1 MTNSTKYEKTI
12 YCVNCGDSRSVL
24 CRNGTCVELSVTHN
38 TRNANEIQRIIDA
51 GGQIVHNRV
60 MGIMQVTRSLGD
72 IEYKTMKEYYWKNE
86 FKDDLISSVPDICKE
101 HRMPDV
107 RLSFCNHFIG

>member
-1 MTNSTKYEKTI
+1 
-12 YCVNCGDSRSVL
+12 
-24 CRNGTCVELSVTHN
+24 
-38 TRNANEIQRIIDA
+38 
-51 GGQIVHNRV
+51 

-107 RLSFCNHFIG
+107 RLLFYRHFIG